1 MFRELRGEA
10 TDTLYLPLNYRTLGK
25 GDHKAQEVDVEEAED
40 EKPYEDLWC
49 RGSELHIRLFDDDKG
64 GVSAVVERVPC
75 ELMEG
80 DMRIPPSS
88 RCSELS
94 EVQFTSMKYDGS
106 PVGRF
111 DSRYVN

>member
-1 MFRELRGEA
+1 
-10 TDTLYLPLNYRTLGK
+10 
-25 GDHKAQEVDVEEAED
+25 
-40 EKPYEDLWC
+40 
-49 RGSELHIRLFDDDKG
+49 
-64 GVSAVVERVPC
+64 VSAVVERVPC

-80 DMRIPPSS
+80 DMRIPPSP

>member
-10 TDTLYLPLNYRTLGK
+10 TDTLYLPLNYRTLGT
-25 GDHKAQEVDVEEAED
+25 GDHEAQEVDVEEAED

-49 RGSELHIRLFDDDKG
+49 RGSAIHIRLFDDDKG
-64 GVSAVVERVPC
+64 GVSAAVERLPC

-94 EVQFTSMKYDGS
+94 EVRFTSMKYDGS

>member
-1 MFRELRGEA
+1 M
-10 TDTLYLPLNYRTLGK
+10 GK
-25 GDHKAQEVDVEEAED
+25 GDHKAQEIDVEEAED

-80 DMRIPPSS
+80 D
-88 RCSELS
+88 CSDYGHLVTMQDTNKKERAAAQLVRRGMLLNAS
-94 EVQFTSMKYDGS
+94 FAKPGS
-106 PVGRF
+106 ALLQV
-111 DSRYVN
+111 

>member
-1 MFRELRGEA
+1 
-10 TDTLYLPLNYRTLGK
+10 
-25 GDHKAQEVDVEEAED
+25 
-40 EKPYEDLWC
+40 
-49 RGSELHIRLFDDDKG
+49 
-64 GVSAVVERVPC
+64 VSAVVERVPC